1 MPRARILPLLSF
13 LVLSSSIAA
22 AHHSFTRYDGRKL
35 IVLKGV
41 VSSVSY
47 SNPHVSFS
55 LDTTSGTWRVEAE
68 GVPVL
73 KRAGITD
80 TVLANGAK
88 ATVSG
93 WRAKDGTA
101 QLGMKSITIGG
112 KSATTRRSVR

>member
-1 MPRARILPLLSF
+1 MPHVRLLSIF
-13 LVLSSSIAA
+13 SFFILSSSIAA
-22 AHHSFTRYDGRKL
+22 AHHSFSRYDGRKL
-35 IVLKGV
+35 LMLKGV
-41 VSSVSY
+41 VGSVSY

-55 LDTTSGTWRVEAE
+55 LDTANGTWRVEAE

-80 TVLANGAK
+80 AVLTAGAH
-88 ATVSG
+88 ATVRG
-93 WRAKDGTA
+93 WKAKDGSA